1 MTHQVEEREAVH
13 AEHTPLYS
21 WAPLIVGAGIFLIN
35 AGFAFG
41 LPVGI
46 LGLVVFVVGVAVW
59 VREDVHLWAS
69 GSDEH
74 GGH

>member
-1 MTHQVEEREAVH
+1 MHEVEEREEVVH

-21 WAPLIVGAGIFLIN
+21 WAPLVIGAGIFFLN
-35 AGFAFG
+35 LGFVFG
-41 LPVGI
+41 LPVGLFGLAVL
-46 LGLVVFVVGVAVW
+46 LGGVAVW
-59 VREDVHLWAS
+59 VREDVHLWAA

>member
-1 MTHQVEEREAVH
+1 MQQVEERVEGEH

-21 WAPLIVGAGIFLIN
+21 WAPLVIGVGIFLIN
-35 AGFAFG
+35 AGFVFG
-41 LPVGI
+41 LAVGL
-46 LGLVVFVVGVAVW
+46 LGVVVFLAGVAIW
-59 VREDVHLWAS
+59 IREDVRMWAA